1 MSNLSPKQQV
11 KVIGSNGQISLGKQ
25 FAGRQVIVEEREPG
39 VWLIQAATVIPD
51 RELWVHQADV
61 QQSLQRALKSATST
75 APSESDLDLLTKE
88 LVNGPT
94 KKRA

>member
-1 MSNLSPKQQV
+1 MNNRSPKQQV
-11 KVIGSNGQISLGKQ
+11 KVLGSNGQISLGKQ

-39 VWLIQAATVIPD
+39 VWLIQAVTVIPD

-61 QQSLQRALKSATST
+61 QQSLQRALESATST

-88 LVNGPT
+88 LVNGRT